1 MSSGCSYSTI
11 IRKGST
17 TYVVQFH
24 RYLIGSFSRLFQ
36 ETASFSSFLAKL
48 EFTFPIEV
56 ERIER
61 KTTTTKKKKKR
72 TMKPFHSGRVPVLVG
87 GRRRWRKKK
96 KKRNEEEE

>member
-56 ERIER
+56 ERKER
-61 KTTTTKKKKKR
+61 KTTTKKKKKR
-72 TMKPFHSGRVPVLVG
+72 TTKPFHSGRVPVLVG